1 MNRRR
6 ILLLLRV
13 LCGALLLWWAW
24 RQVDAPLR
32 QVLSTIS
39 LDWTWPPVG
48 VLLGGLAVAGWAARW
63 HLFLRLCGISQA
75 PAETVRLTLFA
86 DFFNFYFLGPLGA
99 DGIRMLM
106 LMRRLPD
113 MKFRILASII
123 LDHASGLLA
132 GALLYAVFTRPQSE
146 WLLSHGH
153 LGPQIALVGADLLL
167 GFIALA
173 TISGAVLVCKP
184 AAWDFIS
191 RTFMGPTLK
200 PLQPFRFLEGKG
212 PGLLAGLAVSVPI
225 LMCTFS
231 TYWAAGMATHQSPT
245 FGEIMAVMPLVD
257 VVCGLPITVSG
268 IGVRESV
275 FVGLLG
281 PHLPQGSQG
290 ALLTSLLGFA
300 LTGVWGL
307 IGGVWLGLYRL
318 RNKTTS
324 GAAGENETNYKL
336 QSTR

>member
-6 ILLLLRV
+6 LLLLLRV
-13 LCGALLLWWAW
+13 ACGALLLWWAW

-32 QVLSTIS
+32 HVLDTIS

-63 HLFLRLCGISQA
+63 HLFLRVCGIRQS

-99 DGIRMLM
+99 DGIRLIM
-106 LMRRLPD
+106 LMRRMPD
-113 MKFRILASII
+113 MKLRIVGSII

-153 LGPQIALVGADLLL
+153 LGPQIALVSADILL
-167 GFIALA
+167 GFISLA
-173 TISGAVLVCKP
+173 TIAGGILVCNP
-184 AAWDFIS
+184 AAWNFIS
-191 RTFMGPTLK
+191 GTFMRPTLK
-200 PLQPFRFLEGKG
+200 ALEPFRFLEGKG
-212 PGLLAGLAVSVPI
+212 KGVLAGLALSVPV
-225 LMCTFS
+225 LACTFS

-245 FGEIMAVMPLVD
+245 LGEIMAVMPLVD

-281 PHLPQGSQG
+281 PHLPQGNQG
-290 ALLTSLLGFA
+290 ALVTSLLGFA

-307 IGGVWLGLYRL
+307 IGGVWLGVHRL
-318 RNKTTS
+318 RS
-324 GAAGENETNYKL
+324 PAMDGEGGAKGTNYKL